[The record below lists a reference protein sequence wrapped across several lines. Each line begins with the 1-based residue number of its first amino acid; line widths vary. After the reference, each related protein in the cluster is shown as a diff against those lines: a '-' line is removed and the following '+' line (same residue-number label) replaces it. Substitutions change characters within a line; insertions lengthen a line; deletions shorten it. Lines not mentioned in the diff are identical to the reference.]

1 MTLPATVDIPEAI
14 PRAGLRGREGLR
26 EPRRIVN
33 RRRLSA
39 ELDALARAG
48 GLERAAIVEV
58 LKATLAQGR
67 EEIRKRLEQERS
79 GADCAAATA
88 FLVDQLVRVLF
99 DLAETHLF
107 PAANPT
113 EGERLALVAI
123 GGYGRG
129 ELAPFSDIDLL
140 FLLPYKR
147 TPRAEQIV
155 ESMLYVL
162 WDLGFKVGHA
172 VRSVED
178 CLRQSRADMTIRT
191 SLLEARYI
199 WGDQKLHMELKRRF
213 QKEIV
218 AGSAQ
223 DFVEAKLGESG
234 KRHLRL
240 GDSRYV
246 VEPNIKD
253 GKGGLRDLHTLF
265 WIAKYTY
272 RVEGV
277 EELVLKGVVTEA
289 EARTFAKAHE
299 FLWTLRFHLHLVA
312 GRAEERLTFDLQSE
326 IGRRMGYRDHAG
338 ARGVE
343 RFMKHYYLVAK
354 DVGDLTRILCAAI
367 ESQSRRR
374 PLFRVPL
381 FSPKP
386 RALEGFVL
394 DGDRLA
400 VAADDA
406 FAKAPVDLIRLFHVA
421 QIHDLD
427 IHPRTLQL
435 VTRHLA
441 KIDTRLRAHPE
452 ANRLFLEILAAPKDS
467 ERILRRM
474 NEVGVFGRF
483 VPDFG
488 RIVAQMQYD
497 MYHVY
502 TVDEHTLFALGIMH
516 RIEDGKLT
524 ADHPLSSSVI
534 HKVQSRR
541 ALYVALLLHDIAKGR
556 GGDHSQL
563 GAEVARKLGPRLGLS
578 AEETETVAWLVLHH
592 LAMSNTAFKRDI
604 NDPKTIADF
613 ATFVQSPERLRL
625 LLVLTVA
632 DIRGV
637 GPNIWN
643 NWKAALL
650 RELYWRTE
658 ESLLGL
664 SPEAGRGE
672 RVRAAQAKLRDA
684 LPDWPEAD
692 FAEFIDKGYPDYWLA
707 LDTETQARHAR
718 LVHRAEAEG
727 APLAIDTR
735 VDVARSV
742 TEITIYT
749 ADHPGLF
756 SRIAGA
762 IAVSGANIVDARIF
776 TLANG
781 MALDAFGIQDA
792 DGQAVDRPDKLAK
805 LAVLVEQSLNGKLKT
820 LEELARRAR
829 PTERTRALAV
839 PPRALIDNKAS
850 ATHTLIE
857 VNGRDRPGLLFQL
870 TRALT
875 QLNLQIS
882 TAKISTY
889 GERVV
894 DVFYVK
900 DVFGM
905 KVEHERRLTDI
916 RTRLLEVLEDA
927 AAVEP
932 KRRTVTAKGQ
942 AA

>member
-1 MTLPATVDIPEAI
+1 MALPALADTSEAL
-14 PRAGLRGREGLR
+14 PRSGLRGREGLV

-33 RRRLSA
+33 RRKLSA
-39 ELDALARAG
+39 ELDALAEEGKLDRAC
-48 GLERAAIVEV
+48 IVEI
-58 LKATLAQGR
+58 LKRTLAEGR
-67 EEIRKRLEQERS
+67 ADVARRLEEEKS
-79 GADCAAATA
+79 GPACAAATTY
-88 FLVDQLVRVLF
+88 LTDQVVRVLF
-99 DLAETHLF
+99 DLAETTMF
-107 PAANPT
+107 PVANPT

-155 ESMLYVL
+155 ESILYVL
-162 WDLGFKVGHA
+162 WDLGLKVGHA
-172 VRSVED
+172 VRSVEE
-178 CLRQSRADMTIRT
+178 CIRLSKADMTIRT
-191 SLLEARYI
+191 SLMEARYI
-199 WGDQKLHMELKRRF
+199 WGEQKLHQDLRRRF
-213 QKEIV
+213 AKEIV
-218 AGSAQ
+218 ADTAQ
-223 DFVEAKLGESG
+223 EFVEAKLAEMQ
-234 KRHLRL
+234 KRHQKL

-265 WIAKYTY
+265 WIAKYVY

-277 EELVLKGVVTEA
+277 EDLVLKGVVTEA
-289 EARTFAKAHE
+289 EARTFAKAHH

-312 GRAEERLTFDLQSE
+312 GRPEERLTFDVQRE

-338 ARGVE
+338 TRGVE

-367 ESQSRRR
+367 ESQNRQRPRFRLPRFSLKRRD
-374 PLFRVPL
+374 LGGFT
-381 FSPKP
+381 
-386 RALEGFVL
+386 LEGE
-394 DGDRLA
+394 RLA
-400 VAADDA
+400 VPSDDA
-406 FAKAPVDLIRLFHVA
+406 FDRDPVALLRLFHVA
-421 QIHDLD
+421 QAHDLD

-435 VTRHLA
+435 ATRHLDR
-441 KIDTRLRAHPE
+441 IDGRLRNNAE
-452 ANRLFLEILAAPKDS
+452 ANRLFLEVLAAPRDS

-488 RIVAQMQYD
+488 RVVAQMQFD

-502 TVDEHTLFALGIMH
+502 TVDEHTLFALGILH

-524 ADHPLSSSVI
+524 QDHPLSAEVI

-556 GGDHSQL
+556 GGDHSEI
-563 GAEVARKLGPRLGLS
+563 GAEIARKFGPRIGLS
-578 AEETETVAWLVLHH
+578 AEETESVAWLVLYH

-604 NDPKTIADF
+604 NDPKTISDF
-613 ATFVQSPERLRL
+613 AQLVQSPERLRL
-625 LLVLTVA
+625 LLCLTVA
-632 DIRGV
+632 DIRAV

-658 ESLLGL
+658 EVLLGT
-664 SPEAGRGE
+664 SPEAGKAE
-672 RVRAAQAKLRDA
+672 RVRAAQAALRDR
-684 LPDWPEAD
+684 LPDWSDHAFGEHL
-692 FAEFIDKGYPDYWLA
+692 DKGYPDYWLG
-707 LDTETQARHAR
+707 LDADTHARHAR
-718 LVHRAEAEG
+718 LVSRAESES
-727 APLAIDTR
+727 APLAVDTQ
-735 VDVARSV
+735 VDPRRSV

-762 IAVSGANIVDARIF
+762 IAVSGANIVDARIY

-781 MALDAFGIQDA
+781 MALDTFGIQD
-792 DGQAVDRPDKLAK
+792 GEGKAVDRPDKLAK
-805 LAVLVEQSLNGKLKT
+805 LSVLIEQSLNGKLKT

-829 PTERTRALAV
+829 QAPRTRALAL
-839 PPRALIDNKAS
+839 PPRVLIDNKAS

-857 VNGRDRPGLLFQL
+857 VNGRDRPGLLFQV

-900 DVFGM
+900 DVFGL
-905 KVEHERRLTDI
+905 KVEGEHRLADI
-916 RTRLLEVLEDA
+916 RTRLLEVLAEAPAD
-927 AAVEP
+927 P
-932 KRRTVTAKGQ
+932 KRKPTPAKGQ